1 VTHTSSQLNAAI
13 DPDLDN
19 EQSTAI
25 IEAILAGKYSWACVL
40 LLRSAGRN
48 PLHYIPYRTY
58 NRLLKEEM
66 QKRSTLRN
74 PTANS
79 HTTQTKPRIKDLAY
93 LDQSPDSLANVKGG
107 TLGSECR
114 TLLPRSVKR
123 TEALPIWQ
131 PALSGFRYML

>member
-13 DPDLDN
+13 ETDLDN

-66 QKRSTLRN
+66 QKRSTMRN

-79 HTTQTKPRIKDLAY
+79 HASHAKSQIQDLAHV
-93 LDQSPDSLANVKGG
+93 DQVPDLTADVKGG
-107 TLGSECR
+107 TWGSECR
-114 TLLPRSVKR
+114 TLLPRSAKQ
-123 TEALPIWQ
+123 TEMLPIWQ
-131 PALSGFRYML
+131 PTQSRFRYM